1 MGKLTEYE
9 RKQLDAI
16 QRWKAEEPGVVNKAF
31 GIAVEPLAWLVD
43 QVVPEAAVRGAL
55 DLTSTAAKWLTD
67 TGDIVRD
74 ADVRSIE
81 ELRTKDLGLSDNLA
95 NGVHDWAIGIAVAEG
110 GAIGILGILGAP
122 VDIPAVLTIALRTIH
137 KIGVCYGYE
146 CKTDLDHKL
155 ILGVL
160 SASGANTM
168 REKTAALSALRSIQV
183 VLAKVAWKKMAE
195 KAAQNQLSK
204 EAAILAVKK
213 LAKQLGMNL
222 TKRKALGAIPF
233 IGAAIGG
240 SVNGWYIKEVGWA
253 ARRAFQE
260 RWLIENKKI
269 VDVSPD
275 SA

>member
-55 DLTSTAAKWLTD
+55 DFTSTAAKWLAD
-67 TGDIVRD
+67 TGHIVRD

-95 NGVHDWAIGIAVAEG
+95 NGVHNWAIGIAVAEG
-110 GAIGILGILGAP
+110 GATGIWGILGAP
-122 VDIPAVLTIALRTIH
+122 IDIPAVLTIALRTIH

-146 CKTDLDHKL
+146 CETDPDQKF
-155 ILGVL
+155 ILGVM

-168 REKTAALSALRSIQV
+168 NEKIAALSALRSIQV

-204 EAAILAVKK
+204 EAAILAVKN

-222 TKRKALGAIPF
+222 TKRKALGAIPY